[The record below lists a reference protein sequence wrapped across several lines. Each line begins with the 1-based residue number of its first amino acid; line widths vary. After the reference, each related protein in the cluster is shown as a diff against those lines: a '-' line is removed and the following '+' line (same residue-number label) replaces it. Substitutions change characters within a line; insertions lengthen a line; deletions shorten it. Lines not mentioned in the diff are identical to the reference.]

1 MKLQDHYQ
9 DEDTLCLVM
18 DLMTDDLRNIV
29 NNNNGPLEEA
39 FAQKLFKQMI
49 EAVHYCHQIKIV
61 HRDIKL
67 ENFLIDLDQETNT
80 IQIKLTDFG
89 LSKKI

>member
-1 MKLQDHYQ
+1 
-9 DEDTLCLVM
+9 
-18 DLMTDDLRNIV
+18 
-29 NNNNGPLEEA
+29 
-39 FAQKLFKQMI
+39 MI